1 MEQIVDY
8 LNFGQ
13 EKAQFP
19 DREAKLI
26 RNHPFMTQLDFF
38 DMQEDQEMKWEDET
52 RHRQAVRVSQTFGM
66 SAAAVRAMAPR
77 TGSTRTADGASQTD
91 GTQSN
96 SAGTQT
102 ANDRP
107 RLNGKQSGGTQ
118 TEMSTG
124 SKDTPVYI
132 PQHVPIYS
140 QHPVYTVHNNTS
152 TSGSNPSM
160 QKGVSYRPP
169 PPSGPPPPQYG
180 QGPHSQQPP

>member
-1 MEQIVDY
+1 
-8 LNFGQ
+8 
-13 EKAQFP
+13 
-19 DREAKLI
+19 
-26 RNHPFMTQLDFF
+26 MTQLDFF
-38 DMQEDQEMKWEDET
+38 DMHEDQEMKWEYET
-52 RHRQAVRVSQTFGM
+52 RHRQAVRVARTFDM

-102 ANDRP
+102 ANDRQ

-132 PQHVPIYS
+132 PQRSKTHLPTLWMRELR
-140 QHPVYTVHNNTS
+140 QFKR
-152 TSGSNPSM
+152 M
-160 QKGVSYRPP
+160 QE
-169 PPSGPPPPQYG
+169 
-180 QGPHSQQPP
+180 

>member
-1 MEQIVDY
+1 
-8 LNFGQ
+8 
-13 EKAQFP
+13 
-19 DREAKLI
+19 
-26 RNHPFMTQLDFF
+26 
-38 DMQEDQEMKWEDET
+38 MKWEDET
-52 RHRQAVRVSQTFGM
+52 RHRQAVRVAQTFGM

-118 TEMSTG
+118 TEMASA
-124 SKDTPVYI
+124 SKDIPVYI
-132 PQHVPIYS
+132 PQRVPIYS
-140 QHPVYTVHNNTS
+140 QRPVYTVHNNTS

-160 QKGVSYRPP
+160 QKGVSYLPP
-169 PPSGPPPPQYG
+169 PPSGQPPPQYG
-180 QGPHSQQPP
+180 QGPQSQQPP